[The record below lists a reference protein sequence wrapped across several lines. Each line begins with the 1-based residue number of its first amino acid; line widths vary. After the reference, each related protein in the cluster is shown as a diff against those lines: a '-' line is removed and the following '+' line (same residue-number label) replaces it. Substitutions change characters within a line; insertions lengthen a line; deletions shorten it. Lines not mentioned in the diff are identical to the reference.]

1 MTGKIFT
8 LKDGSKARLIKCR
21 TLKESYRLA
30 TTEGSLK
37 YYAVRGSLGLSSVF
51 TKEDLKVVGVEL

>member
-1 MTGKIFT
+1 MGKIFT
-8 LKDGSKARLIKCR
+8 LNDGSQARLIKSR
-21 TLKESYRLA
+21 THKGYYRLA

-51 TKEDLKVVGVEL
+51 SKEDLKAVGVEL